1 MSTYIPPYQENDH
14 KWFSYGE
21 VPSKLLLLFYSCKPQ
36 YYVFL
41 PEMNMV
47 GDVQYV
53 QHVNMGNAANDH
65 HTSTP
70 TTPPV
75 THIIK

>member
-1 MSTYIPPYQENDH
+1 MNV
-14 KWFSYGE
+14 GE

-65 HTSTP
+65 HRLFHDDGLVWGFSIVVI
-70 TTPPV
+70 TTFNNISV
-75 THIIK
+75 IS